1 MKICTLYGTTLRVHP
16 LFPMTLLLFTLGGQ
30 GSLILAF
37 LVALIFHEIG
47 HLHAAFRLGL
57 SVTMIEL
64 TPFGGVMQIT
74 GDEGL
79 SGSKGFLLAAAGVI
93 VNLVLGLLTAAVLSI
108 RLTPFLLYFLLAHFI
123 MAAIN
128 LVPALPL
135 DGGRMM
141 MALLAAR
148 FSRAR
153 IWRIML
159 ISGRILACLLILY
172 SLVQAIR
179 GFFQPRWAILGCYLL
194 YSSFLEEKQSTARYI
209 TALFSRRYRAD
220 TGEALPMQT
229 LCVSG
234 QTQLRVLLPQLSPRA
249 YHRIAVLDETACE
262 VLGTVSEKEL
272 YAAVL
277 KRPESKII
285 DLLQ

>member
-1 MKICTLYGTTLRVHP
+1 MKLCTLYGTTLRVHP
-16 LFPMTLLLFTLGGQ
+16 LFPMILLLFILGGQ
-30 GSLILAF
+30 GMLIAAFMLA
-37 LVALIFHEIG
+37 LVFHEIG
-47 HLHAAFRLGL
+47 HVYAAFRMGL
-57 SVTMIEL
+57 EVTMIEL
-64 TPFGGVMQIT
+64 TPFGGVMQIS
-74 GDEGL
+74 GEEGL
-79 SGSKGFLLAAAGVI
+79 IGAKGFFLASAGI
-93 VNLVLGLLTAAVLSI
+93 LVNLVIGLLTACTMTI
-108 RLTPFLLYFLLAHFI
+108 RVTPFLPYFLSAHLV

-135 DGGRMM
+135 DGGRMV
-141 MALLAAR
+141 MALLAVR

-153 IWRIML
+153 VWRIML
-159 ISGRILACLLILY
+159 SSGRILACLLILY
-172 SLVQAIR
+172 SLIQAIR
-179 GFFQPRWAILGCYLL
+179 GAFRPSWAVLGCYLL

-220 TGEALPMQT
+220 AGETLPMQT

-249 YHRIAVLDETACE
+249 YHRIAVLDDTACE